1 MLSIIVIALLI
12 VSYVLT
18 IGLSLT
24 ALIQTPSFESKSVYS
39 FDLIYAK
46 DGMVTLMEA
55 KPSVVDLQFEVE
67 LSTSYQFAA

>member
-24 ALIQTPSFESKSVYS
+24 ALIQTPSFEFGSRSYS
-39 FDLIYAK
+39 YDLIYAN
-46 DGMVTLMEA
+46 GRHGH
-55 KPSVVDLQFEVE
+55 PHGG
-67 LSTSYQFAA
+67 